1 MKALLISLTVLG
13 AIAAGMSAVRVRPA
27 PPTVS
32 IRTDTGTV
40 TVRVEVARTP
50 EAWSRGLMGRQTLA
64 GNTGMLFVFPDDTV
78 RTFWMKDTFIALDVV
93 FADATGT
100 IVSVR
105 TMTPCVREP
114 VCPTYESGVPARYAL
129 EVAAGF
135 AQRHGI
141 KIGQVVA
148 LPMTEQR

>member
-13 AIAAGMSAVRVRPA
+13 AIVAGMSAVRVRPA

-64 GNTGMLFVFPDDTV
+64 ENTGMLFIFPDDTV
-78 RTFWMKDTFIALDVV
+78 RTFWMKDTVIPLDVIFV
-93 FADATGT
+93 NASGA
-100 IVSVR
+100 IVSIK
-105 TMTPCVREP
+105 TMAPCVNKP
-114 VCPTYESGVPARYAL
+114 ACPTYESGVPARYAL

-135 AQRHGI
+135 AARNGVRP
-141 KIGQVVA
+141 GDA
-148 LPMTEQR
+148 LTLPAGTR